1 MLKDTR
7 DTIGKHPT
15 ITWGHT
21 VDILQASWL
30 GASQNLYQAPDTP
43 RVRHHE
49 PPKFQ
54 TYLMTESFL
63 APINILQA
71 ICPEQCVQCSSVA
84 QSCPTLRDP
93 MDRSIPGLPV
103 CHQLPE
109 FTQTHVHWVD
119 DAIQP
124 FHPLSSPS
132 PAFNLS
138 NVLETSRLSR
148 ILDLAKVR

>member
-7 DTIGKHPT
+7 DTIGKHST
-15 ITWGHT
+15 ITWGHMI
-21 VDILQASWL
+21 DILQAPWL

-63 APINILQA
+63 APINILQTM
-71 ICPEQCVQCSSVA
+71 CPEQCVQFSSVA
-84 QSCPTLRDP
+84 QSCPTLCDP
-93 MDRSIPGLPV
+93 MDCSISGLPV
-103 CHQLPE
+103 YHQLPE
-109 FTQTHVHWVD
+109 FTQTHVCWVY

-124 FHPLSSPS
+124 SHPVSSPS
-132 PAFNLS
+132 PLAFNLS

-148 ILDLAKVR
+148 ILDLAK